1 MYPAT
6 QHCQR
11 EDLPGA
17 LVVVHL
23 PLRLQCPG
31 RHLPPDQH
39 PPAGPQELHALEVTA
54 RVVAVREDLQEQ
66 AGKSTL

>member
-23 PLRLQCPG
+23 PLSPQCPG
-31 RHLPPDQH
+31 RPLSPDQH
-39 PPAGPQELHALEVTA
+39 PPAGPQELDALEVTA
-54 RVVAVREDLQEQ
+54 RVVANREDLQEQ
-66 AGKSTL
+66 AGKVTI